1 MSRAIEVFFNVNYIT
16 ETLVDLCNR
25 FKHPDASAW
34 LESQIDHLVPPI
46 IDSCIMDLSTITS
59 SSMFES
65 YNDDIFKNGVYII
78 IESLVKDYKVPFDLS
93 SQVTHELISAT
104 REYFHEMGIIPDK
117 IGRYEQFNSSLH
129 LWVHR

>member
-1 MSRAIEVFFNVNYIT
+1 MSRAIEVSFNVNYIT

-25 FKHPDASAW
+25 FKHPEASVW
-34 LESQIDHLVPPI
+34 LESQIDHLVSPI

-93 SQVTHELISAT
+93 SQVTHELISTT
-104 REYFHEMGIIPDK
+104 REYFHMLGINPDK
-117 IGRYEQFNSSLH
+117 IGRYEQFNSSN
-129 LWVHR
+129 

>member
-46 IDSCIMDLSTITS
+46 IDSCIIDVSTITT

-65 YNDDIFKNGVYII
+65 YNDDIFKSGVYII
-78 IESLVKDYKVPFDLS
+78 IESLVKDYKVPFDIS
-93 SQVTHELISAT
+93 SSVAHDLVNVT